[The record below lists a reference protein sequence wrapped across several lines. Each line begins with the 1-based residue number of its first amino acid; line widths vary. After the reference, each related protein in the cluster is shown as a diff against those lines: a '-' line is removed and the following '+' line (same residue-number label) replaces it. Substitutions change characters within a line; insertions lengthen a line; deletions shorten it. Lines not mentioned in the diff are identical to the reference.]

1 MDRDIPVRLFLTE
14 ITGDR
19 RAGLLHR
26 GGARRERIVTLAT
39 SCTEAR

>member
-1 MDRDIPVRLFLTE
+1 MDRDIPVRIFLTE
-14 ITGDR
+14 VIGDR

-26 GGARRERIVTLAT
+26 GGARRVRIVTLTT